1 MAELVR
7 ADLTDAASASAV
19 AARCA
24 AAAGKAALPAH
35 ARARILLKAS
45 EALEAR
51 SEEFARSICEEVG
64 KPLKEARR
72 EAARAAFTLRWAGEE
87 ARRVTGELLPLDLD
101 EGSEGRLAI
110 VKRVPRGPALFIT
123 PFNFPLNLVAH
134 KAAPAVA
141 VGVPF
146 VLKPDPRCVGTA
158 EKLIGLLVDAG
169 WPPDAA
175 IVAAG
180 PLPAAEALV
189 ADERFRIFSFTGSA
203 QAGWKLKALA
213 AKASCTLELGGSA
226 AVFVGR
232 DADLPWA
239 AARCAWGAFCY
250 SGQVCISVQRI
261 FVEKEVH
268 AEFRRLLVEN
278 IKLLVV
284 GDPADEKTDVGPMID
299 ERSAVRVE
307 EWLKEA
313 VARGARLWTGGPRQG
328 KVIPPSL
335 IEGVPGDCRLS
346 CEEAFGP
353 VATLDAVESREE
365 ALERMAATRY
375 GLQAGIFTNDLGF
388 VQRAFARLP
397 VGGLIVNDIPTF
409 RSDAMP
415 YGGVKDSGLGRE
427 GVRYAMEGFTETKT
441 LVFKHQELI

>member
-7 ADLTDAASASAV
+7 VELTDAASASAV

-35 ARARILLKAS
+35 ARAAILLKAAG
-45 EALEAR
+45 ALEAQA
-51 SEEFARSICEEVG
+51 EDFARLISSEVG

-87 ARRVTGELLPLDLD
+87 ARRVVGEVLPLDLD
-101 EGSEGRLAI
+101 ANSEGRYAL
-110 VKRVPRGPALFIT
+110 VRRVPRGPALFIT

-134 KAAPAVA
+134 KVAPAVA
-141 VGVPF
+141 VGLPF
-146 VLKPDPRCVGTA
+146 VLKPDPRCPKSA
-158 EKLIGLLVDAG
+158 EKLIALLVDAG
-169 WPPDAA
+169 WPAEAA
-175 IVAAG
+175 IVVGG

-189 ADERFRIFSFTGSA
+189 RDERFRIFSFTGSTA
-203 QAGWKLKALA
+203 VGWKLKALA
-213 AKASCTLELGGSA
+213 VKAHSCLELGGNA
-226 AVFVGR
+226 AVFVGK

-250 SGQVCISVQRI
+250 SGQTCISVQRI
-261 FVEKEVH
+261 FVEAEAH

-278 IKLLVV
+278 IKLLIV
-284 GDPADEKTDVGPMID
+284 GDPLDEKTDIGPLID
-299 ERSAVRVE
+299 EKSALRVE

-313 VARGARLWTGGPRQG
+313 VAKGAKLWTGGPRNG
-328 KVIPPSL
+328 LVIPPSL
-335 IEGVPGDCRLS
+335 LEGVPADCRLS

-353 VATLDAVESREE
+353 VATLDAVSSREE
-365 ALERMAATRY
+365 ALERMASSRY
-375 GLQAGIFTNDLGF
+375 GLQAGIFTNDF
-388 VQRAFARLP
+388 AFIQRAFERLP

-415 YGGVKDSGLGRE
+415 YGGVKDSGTGRE
-427 GVRYAMEGFTETKT
+427 GVRYAMEDFTEQKT
-441 LVFKHQELI
+441 LVLKS

>member
-1 MAELVR
+1 MADMVR
-7 ADLTDAASASAV
+7 VELTDEKSAAAV

-35 ARARILLKAS
+35 ARAKILIKAA
-45 EALEAR
+45 EALEAQA
-51 SEEFARSICEEVG
+51 EDFARLICSEVG

-72 EAARAAFTLRWAGEE
+72 EAGRAVFTLRWAGEE
-87 ARRVTGELLPLDLD
+87 ARRVVGEMLPLDLD
-101 EGSEGRLAI
+101 AASEGRYAV
-110 VKRVPRGPALFIT
+110 VKRVPRGPAMFIT

-134 KAAPAVA
+134 KVAPAVA
-141 VGVPF
+141 VGLPF
-146 VLKPDPRCVGTA
+146 VLKPDPRCPKTA

-169 WPPDAA
+169 WPAEAA
-175 IVAAG
+175 IVVGG

-189 ADERFRIFSFTGSA
+189 RDERFRIFSFTGSVPV
-203 QAGWKLKALA
+203 GWKLKTLA
-213 AKASCTLELGGSA
+213 VKAHACLELGGNA
-226 AVFVGR
+226 AVFVGK

-239 AARCAWGAFCY
+239 AARCAWGAFYY

-278 IKLLVV
+278 IKLLVI
-284 GDPADEKTDVGPMID
+284 GDPADEKTDIGPLID
-299 ERSAVRVE
+299 EKTAIRVE

-313 VARGARLWTGGPRQG
+313 VAKGAKLWTGGPRQG

-335 IEGVPGDCRLS
+335 LEGVPADCKLS

-353 VATLDAVESREE
+353 VATLDAVDSREE
-365 ALERMAATRY
+365 ALERMANTRF
-375 GLQAGIFTNDLGF
+375 GLQAGIFTNDLAF
-388 VQRAFARLP
+388 VQRAFDRLP

-415 YGGVKDSGLGRE
+415 YGGMKDSGIGRE
-427 GVRYAMEGFTETKT
+427 GVRYAMDDFTEHKT
-441 LVFKHQELI
+441 LVLKS